1 MKIKGTATQFAKDIT
16 LQSLSTTN
24 NKPNSGSATR
34 PLIALID
41 GRFSTDDAPNPD
53 LWRSIKDQGWQCIAA
68 RKVPRQVFR
77 DGINN
82 GVAVIELSSLPPV
95 EPASELQADLR
106 QGRLEWSEGGSGKTV
121 TFTPLGEY
129 LIEVLKA
136 GSLVDLVKKNF
147 Q

>member
-1 MKIKGTATQFAKDIT
+1 MRIKVTATQFATDIT

-24 NKPNSGSATR
+24 NRPNSGSSTR

-41 GRFSTDDAPNPD
+41 GRFSTDDTTDPE
-53 LWRSIKDQGWQCIAA
+53 LWRSVKNHGWQCIAA

-95 EPASELQADLR
+95 EFASEIDADLK
-106 QGRLEWSEGGSGKTV
+106 QGRLEWSEGGSSKTV

-136 GSLVDLVKKNF
+136 GSLVDLVKKSF